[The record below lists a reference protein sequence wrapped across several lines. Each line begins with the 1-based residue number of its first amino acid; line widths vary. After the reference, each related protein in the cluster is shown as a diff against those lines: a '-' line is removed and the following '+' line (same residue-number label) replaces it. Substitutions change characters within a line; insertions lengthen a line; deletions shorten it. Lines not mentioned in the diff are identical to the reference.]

1 MIASRDAPCSM
12 PADRPDIAVYLP
24 TLDGGGA
31 ELVMLRL
38 AAGLAESG
46 RRTQLVLARAR
57 GPYLSDVPASLRL
70 VDLGARSPVVLT
82 KTLLM
87 ARYLRRVRPRVILSA
102 LDVVDTALIARWIA
116 RTPTSVVLTIHTHL
130 SRQFEDKPDWGVAEI
145 RRGLIRLL
153 YPRTDRLVAV
163 SRGVA
168 DDAARIAGVASDRV
182 QVIPNPVVGDDVDER
197 ARQPVDH
204 PFLRPGEPPV
214 VLAVG
219 RLVRQKDFP
228 TLIEAFALV
237 RAQRHVR
244 LIILGDA
251 DPREP
256 AVPPALEELIR
267 AHGLA
272 DDVSLPGFVATPQA
286 YMRRSAVMA
295 LSSIYEGLPTVLIE
309 AMAVGTTIVA
319 TDCDSGPREIL
330 DGGRYGTLV
339 PVGDSGA
346 LAEAL
351 VAALDTPH
359 DASELRDRARRY
371 TTEAVIGD
379 YLRVLDG

>member
-1 MIASRDAPCSM
+1 M
-12 PADRPDIAVYLP
+12 PADQPDIAVYLP

-38 AAGLAESG
+38 AAGLAERG
-46 RRTQLVLARAR
+46 RRTHLVLARAR
-57 GPYLSDVPASLRL
+57 GPYLSDVPPSVRL

-82 KTLLM
+82 KTLLLAVYM
-87 ARYLRRVRPRVILSA
+87 RRARPRVVLSA
-102 LDVVDTALIARWIA
+102 LDVVDSALIARAMA

-130 SRQFEDKPDWGVAEI
+130 SRQFEDKPDWGVAMI

-168 DDAARIAGVASDRV
+168 DDAARIAGLASDRV
-182 QVIPNPVVGDDVDER
+182 QVIPNPVLDGDVDQR

-204 PFLRPGEPPV
+204 PFLRPGQPPV
-214 VLAVG
+214 VLAAG

-237 RAQRHVR
+237 RSRRRVR

-256 AVPPALEELIR
+256 AVPPALQKLILAR
-267 AHGLA
+267 GLA
-272 DDVSLPGFVATPQA
+272 NDVSLPGFVATPHA
-286 YMRRSAVMA
+286 YMRRAAVMA
-295 LSSIYEGLPTVLIE
+295 LSSLYEGLPTVLIE

-330 DGGRYGTLV
+330 DGGRYGRLV

-346 LAEAL
+346 LADAL
-351 VAALDTPH
+351 VAALDAPH
-359 DASELRDRARRY
+359 DGSELRARARRY
-371 TTEAVIGD
+371 STEAVIGQ

>member
-1 MIASRDAPCSM
+1 M
-12 PADRPDIAVYLP
+12 PADRPDVAVYLP

-38 AAGLAESG
+38 AVGLAEHG
-46 RRTQLVLARAR
+46 RRTDLVLARVR
-57 GPYLSDVPASLRL
+57 GPYLRDVPAGLRL
-70 VDLGARSPVVLT
+70 VDLRARSPVVLT

-87 ARYLRRVRPRVILSA
+87 ARYLRRVRPRAILSA
-102 LDVVDTALIARWIA
+102 LDVVDTALVARWMA
-116 RTPTSVVLTIHTHL
+116 CTPTSVVLTIHTHL
-130 SRQFEDKPDWGVAEI
+130 SRQFEDKPDWGVAKV
-145 RRGLIRLL
+145 RRALIRLL

-168 DDAARIAGVASDRV
+168 DDAARIAGVAPDRV
-182 QVIPNPVVGDDVDER
+182 QVIPNPVVADDVDER

-214 VLAVG
+214 VLAAG
-219 RLVRQKDFP
+219 RLVRQKDFS

-237 RAQRHVR
+237 RAQRRAR

-256 AVPPALEELIR
+256 GVRPALEDLIR
-267 AHGLA
+267 ARGLS
-272 DDVSLPGFVATPQA
+272 DDVSLPGFVANPQA
-286 YMRRSAVMA
+286 YMRRADVVA

-309 AMAVGTTIVA
+309 ALAVGTTIVA
-319 TDCDSGPREIL
+319 TDCESGPREIL

-339 PVGDSGA
+339 PVGDSRA

-351 VAALDTPH
+351 VAALDTPN
-359 DASELRDRARRY
+359 DASELRARARRY
-371 TTEAVIGD
+371 TTEAVMGQ